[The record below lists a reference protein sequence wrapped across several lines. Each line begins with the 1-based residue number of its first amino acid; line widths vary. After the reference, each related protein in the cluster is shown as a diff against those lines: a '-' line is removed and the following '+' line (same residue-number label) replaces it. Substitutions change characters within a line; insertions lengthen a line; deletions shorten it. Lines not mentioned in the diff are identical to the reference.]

1 MHHLVGFYAR
11 EFKEA
16 WYSGEDNA
24 INRHIDI
31 PTIYLPLKTIRNI
44 ATNKDTNASNTN
56 VENLP
61 TSATHQSSHS
71 TILDNEEHS
80 SMTTHLSTT
89 VDQ

>member
-1 MHHLVGFYAR
+1 MHRLVGFYAR

-16 WYSGEDNA
+16 WYSEEDNA

-31 PTIYLPLKTIRNI
+31 PTIHLQLKTSRKI
-44 ATNKDTNASNTN
+44 ATDNDTNASNTS

-61 TSATHQSSHS
+61 TSATHQSNLS
-71 TILDNEEHS
+71 TIPDNEEHS
-80 SMTTHLSTT
+80 SMTMHPSTT

>member
-16 WYSGEDNA
+16 WYSGDDNA

-31 PTIYLPLKTIRNI
+31 PTIYLQLKTIRKI
-44 ATNKDTNASNTN
+44 APNNDTNASNTN

-61 TSATHQSSHS
+61 TSAIHQSSDF
-71 TILDNEEHS
+71 TIPDNEEHS
-80 SMTTHLSTT
+80 SMTTHPSTT